1 MVIQM
6 RFIRSG
12 VVVKPIRFSA
22 HAHNQL
28 RRRGASE
35 EEVIEAIR
43 TSPWQPAERGR
54 LECRQDF
61 AYNSE
66 WNGTFYATKRVRP
79 IFVEEAAEIIVVTVY
94 SYYF

>member
-1 MVIQM
+1 M
-6 RFIRSG
+6 ST
-12 VVVKPIRFSA
+12 PIRLSA
-22 HAHNQL
+22 HARNQL
-28 RRRGASE
+28 TRRGVSQ

-43 TSPWQPAERGR
+43 TSPWQPAERRR

-66 WNGTFYATKRVRP
+66 WNGIFYATKQVRP
-79 IFVEEAAEIIVVTVY
+79 IFVEEATEIIVVTVY